1 MNSRPS
7 ACWSLLGFWW
17 VHSRIVRASIGARLS
32 YTEGPACT
40 SARASAVDG
49 RGQAVNPAVE
59 RRLLSRTFSLASV
72 SNVKYINTQ
81 LGHASVQIT
90 CDRYG
95 HLFPDEHR
103 VAARRL
109 ENAR

>member
-1 MNSRPS
+1 M
-7 ACWSLLGFWW
+7 
-17 VHSRIVRASIGARLS
+17 
-32 YTEGPACT
+32 
-40 SARASAVDG
+40 
-49 RGQAVNPAVE
+49 
-59 RRLLSRTFSLASV
+59 LSRTFSLASV
-72 SNVKYINTQ
+72 SYVKYISTQ

-109 ENAR
+109 EAALSSGTHPANQDVNAVTGLKSVFLVVGLSSGGIRTAENTR

>member
-1 MNSRPS
+1 MVAARPS
-7 ACWSLLGFWW
+7 I
-17 VHSRIVRASIGARLS
+17 R
-32 YTEGPACT
+32 
-40 SARASAVDG
+40 
-49 RGQAVNPAVE
+49 AVE
-59 RRLLSRTFSLASV
+59 RRLLSRTFSSASV
-72 SNVKYINTQ
+72 SNVKNISTQ

-109 ENAR
+109 ENTR